1 MKPFI
6 RSDQYNFIK
15 AQIQILINGHATVND
30 NDVLQALKSIINE
43 KVLHLFID
51 MSEEQRQVLDPIIT
65 IEDNDK
71 AEEYLSQVKP
81 YVIPFKEVTE
91 ITIKKL
97 FPKAKKLKVPI
108 LENVDLK
115 EISYLGWNDKGSN
128 KKYIVALSDHKLV
141 GLQGTFKSINK
152 KGICALCNHYEEIGM
167 FLSETKG
174 LAIGTFIKRGNYICE
189 NSQTCNQN
197 IITLDKLN
205 DFIER
210 ITR

>member
-1 MKPFI
+1 MEPFI
-6 RSDQYNFIK
+6 KSDQYNFIK
-15 AQIQILINGHATVND
+15 AQLQILINGHATVND
-30 NDVLQALKSIINE
+30 NDVLLALKSIVKE
-43 KVLHLFID
+43 KVLHLFRD
-51 MSEEQRQVLDPIIT
+51 LSEEQRQVLDPIST

-71 AEEYLSQVKP
+71 AEEFLSQVKP
-81 YVIPFKEVTE
+81 FVIPFIEVTDK
-91 ITIKKL
+91 TIKKL
-97 FPKAKKLKVPI
+97 FPKAKKLKVPV
-108 LENVDLK
+108 LESMDLR

-128 KKYIVALSDHKLV
+128 KKYIVALRDHKLV

-152 KGICALCNHYEEIGM
+152 KGICSLCNHHEEIGM
-167 FLSETKG
+167 FLSEAKG

-189 NSQTCNQN
+189 NSQKCNQN